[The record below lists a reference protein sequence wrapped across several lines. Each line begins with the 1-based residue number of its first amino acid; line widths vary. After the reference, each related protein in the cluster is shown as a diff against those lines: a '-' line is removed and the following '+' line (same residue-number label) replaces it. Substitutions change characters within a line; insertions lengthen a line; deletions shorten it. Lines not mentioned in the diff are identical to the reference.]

1 MDGIYTRVGA
11 SDDLAAGQSTFM
23 VEMAE
28 VAEILKSATKD
39 SLLILDEI
47 GRGTSTFD
55 GMSIARAVIEYV
67 HDKKLCGA
75 KTLFATHYHE
85 LTELE
90 GAISGVNN
98 YCIAV
103 KEQGDNIVFL
113 RKIVKG
119 GADKSYGIQVAK
131 LAGVPE
137 PVISRAKELVEE
149 LPEVDGVFGIGAN
162 ADIAACIESA
172 MNDFTESFPEKSKMP
187 LCGERELSTP
197 SYFAY
202 IKIAEGCDN
211 KCTYCAIPMIR
222 GGYRS
227 RTMESIEEE
236 ARGLVENGARELILI
251 AQDTTRY
258 GIDLYGEYSL
268 AKLMRRLCKIDGLKW
283 LRVLYCYPDALTD
296 ELLETM
302 AEEEKIV
309 KYIDLPLQHA
319 SARVLKRMNRTGDRE
334 SLTALMK
341 KIREKIPGVTLRTTL
356 ITGFPGETE
365 EEFTE
370 LAEFVKDIE
379 FERLGCFA
387 YSQEEG
393 TPAALMPDQI
403 DDEVKNHRAEIIMES
418 QMNIMDRLG
427 EKQVGGD
434 ITVLT
439 EGFDRYA
446 ECWFGRSAMD
456 APDIDGKV
464 FFSAETK
471 PYYGEMVTVHV
482 DEAIDGDLFGTR
494 V

>member
-1 MDGIYTRVGA
+1 MATTVGLISLGCSKNRVDSEQMLAVLKEHGYQIV
-11 SDDLAAGQSTFM
+11 SDPSRAEVIIVNTCGFIQSAKEEAISTLF
-23 VEMAE
+23 EMAGYKQTGCCRLL
-28 VAEILKSATKD
+28 VAT
-39 SLLILDEI
+39 
-47 GRGTSTFD
+47 G
-55 GMSIARAVIEYV
+55 
-67 HDKKLCGA
+67 C
-75 KTLFATHYHE
+75 FAQRYPE
-85 LTELE
+85 
-90 GAISGVNN
+90 AI
-98 YCIAV
+98 
-103 KEQGDNIVFL
+103 
-113 RKIVKG
+113 R
-119 GADKSYGIQVAK
+119 
-131 LAGVPE
+131 
-137 PVISRAKELVEE
+137 EE
-149 LPEVDGVFGIGAN
+149 MPEVDVIMGVNDYQKLDQAIQEAAKGGRPVYTDDDGKFHEFGRVL
-162 ADIAACIESA
+162 
-172 MNDFTESFPEKSKMP
+172 T
-187 LCGERELSTP
+187 TP
-197 SYFAY
+197 KYSAY
-202 IKIAEGCDN
+202 IRIGEGCDN
-211 KCTYCAIPMIR
+211 WCSYCAIPMIR

-236 ARGLVENGARELILI
+236 ARGLVEHGAKELILI

>member
-1 MDGIYTRVGA
+1 MAYKVGMVSLGCAKNQVDGEVLMA
-11 SDDLAAGQSTFM
+11 SLEKAGFQPVDDAA
-23 VEMAE
+23 MADIAIVNTCGFIE
-28 VAEILKSATKD
+28 SAKKESIEEILELAQLKKEGK
-39 SLLILDEI
+39 I
-47 GRGTSTFD
+47 
-55 GMSIARAVIEYV
+55 
-67 HDKKLCGA
+67 KKLVVTGCLGERYQA
-75 KTLFATHYHE
+75 EMHK
-85 LTELE
+85 
-90 GAISGVNN
+90 
-98 YCIAV
+98 
-103 KEQGDNIVFL
+103 
-113 RKIVKG
+113 
-119 GADKSYGIQVAK
+119 
-131 LAGVPE
+131 
-137 PVISRAKELVEE
+137 E
-149 LPEVDGVFGIGAN
+149 LPELDAVIGIGAN
-162 ADIAACIESA
+162 GDIAQLLTQMMEE
-172 MNDFTESFPEKSKMP
+172 DQYVESFPDKSNMP
-187 LCGERELSTP
+187 LCGERVLTTP

-202 IKIAEGCDN
+202 VKIAEGCDN
-211 KCTYCAIPMIR
+211 RCSYCAIPLIR

-236 ARGLVENGARELILI
+236 CRALVADGAKELILI
-251 AQDTTRY
+251 AQDTSRY